1 MLLTQ
6 KTNILDQPDRCLLAG
21 FHRAI
26 ETEVAEIDF
35 HRAIEVEGAQCGKV
49 AIGTRNRIEVIDIR
63 NMIEATDIRR
73 EIETLEIA
81 AIAEIAEAIGAIA
94 DTRRTED
101 HATNRV
107 DISLETIED
116 LEITEIAEGLEI
128 AEMLEVVIEEVLDH
142 QAGDQKG

>member
-35 HRAIEVEGAQCGKV
+35 HRAIEVEGAQCRKV

-81 AIAEIAEAIGAIA
+81 AIA

-116 LEITEIAEGLEI
+116 LEITEIAEGLETQEIAEGLEI

-142 QAGDQKG
+142 QAGNQKG